1 MTLTPGRAAGGFSVI
16 DGDRSAPAAGG
27 VGELALPALADG
39 DIVDGGGVGVPL
51 LDVDAAP
58 ADEVVVAVG
67 LGLGPPIPPE
77 MLVGVGVEAVVLR
90 LVGVPVGRDVA
101 GDVAVA

>member
-1 MTLTPGRAAGGFSVI
+1 M
-16 DGDRSAPAAGG
+16 DGDRPALAARG
-27 VGELALPALADG
+27 VGELAFPVLAEG

-58 ADEVVVAVG
+58 ADEVIVAVG

-77 MLVGVGVEAVVLR
+77 MLVEVGVEAVVLR
-90 LVGVPVGRDVA
+90 LIGVPVGRDVA

>member
-1 MTLTPGRAAGGFSVI
+1 
-16 DGDRSAPAAGG
+16 
-27 VGELALPALADG
+27 
-39 DIVDGGGVGVPL
+39 L

-67 LGLGPPIPPE
+67 LGLGPPIPPK